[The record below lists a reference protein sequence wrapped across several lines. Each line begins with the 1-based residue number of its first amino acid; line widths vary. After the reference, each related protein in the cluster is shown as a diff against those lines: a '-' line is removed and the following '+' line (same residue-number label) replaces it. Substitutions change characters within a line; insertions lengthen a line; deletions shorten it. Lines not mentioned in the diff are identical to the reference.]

1 MTTSASASSFRSAF
15 DAFLVAPVGE
25 DTNNNGMQLSVL
37 SALARQN
44 VDPWEEAARLARLST
59 ETATR
64 ELTSLIAALPDR
76 PATRLDPAAI
86 AARLVALLPHRPVI
100 DIHSRTTLAGIQPAN
115 PSWPVKQV
123 IIYMVAIA
131 CMLITQ
137 WFAINQQ
144 AAQGGKVSAPSS
156 SQVPLQIQP
165 RSSGRQ
171 GLAGES
177 TSTPRVDPRS
187 PLRP

>member
-1 MTTSASASSFRSAF
+1 
-15 DAFLVAPVGE
+15 
-25 DTNNNGMQLSVL
+25 
-37 SALARQN
+37 
-44 VDPWEEAARLARLST
+44 
-59 ETATR
+59 
-64 ELTSLIAALPDR
+64 
-76 PATRLDPAAI
+76 
-86 AARLVALLPHRPVI
+86 
-100 DIHSRTTLAGIQPAN
+100 
-115 PSWPVKQV
+115 
-123 IIYMVAIA
+123 MVAIA

-187 PLRP
+187 PLRPRSTPSSKYDAAASDASKTGTQSGALPNDHVCTDACTHEGATKGKSTSPSAQEADKAVPAAAKSGNDATARGSCEGRPPASERRPVRCGAGWRYSFQVIELAWSRHHSKENARCYAA